1 MNKTHAAGVSYIYA
15 LLLGILLVLII
26 LFSKSIWLTLIL
38 GFAAVGILGAVVIG
52 HLKLIRTSSAINHLY
67 EKEQNRDFSIAP
79 QLLGDILGDSSRA
92 VSFQK
97 KAAEHISKRF
107 HLDKLAVFFRNK
119 DSYEVKIYC
128 NINPKILYKPGVE
141 KIRQTLKEVP
151 EKGKI
156 IFENRI
162 GRVFLKQKTLEEFNS
177 PSVFFYNW
185 GRSRSVIVVCDD
197 SEGLFAEAFGDDE
210 FNRIMWPS
218 LDRMIG
224 INEKAKQKDLE
235 LRKVK
240 SDFSKSKR
248 DLADAGKE
256 INRRTSELNSF
267 VDISTDLYSILDE
280 NQLFSTLRNIID
292 SGVGASRTEILYP
305 AGEGRY
311 VIDRIPGDAGSD
323 YDAMVLE
330 TDSELFELML
340 KNPRPLLLPLAASV
354 LKEEN
359 GFLKA
364 AFKSGFQMISP
375 LGIGNEVGCLL
386 LIGEK
391 RNKNPYEDSDINF
404 ISVIANI
411 ASLALANIRQF
422 ATIERLSYT
431 DSMTGIFNYRY
442 FYKRLGEEILRAK
455 RYNRELSLVI
465 LDIDNF
471 KLFNDNYGHQTGD
484 MVLKSTAELI
494 TRAIRSIDIVSRY
507 GGEEFCII
515 MPDTGEKSG
524 RVFIERLRNEIAEF
538 KFQSRAISE
547 DMSITVSVGCS
558 VFPQHATTPD
568 RLIYCADMAL
578 LKAKSLGRNKAIM
591 FQSDLTEREFLL
603 REDES

>member
-1 MNKTHAAGVSYIYA
+1 MSKSRSAGISYIYA
-15 LLLGILLVLII
+15 LLLVILLVLIV
-26 LFSKSIWLTLIL
+26 LFSKSVWLALVL
-38 GFAAVGILGAVVIG
+38 GFAIVGILGVVVIG
-52 HLKLIRTSSAINHLY
+52 HLKLIRISSAINHLY
-67 EKEQNRDFSIAP
+67 EKERNRDFSIAP
-79 QLLGDILGDSSRA
+79 QLLGDILGDSARA

-97 KAAEHISKRF
+97 KAAEHISTRF
-107 HLDKLAVFFRNK
+107 RLDKLAVFFRNK

-128 NINPKILYKPGVE
+128 NINPKVLHRPGAE
-141 KIRQTLKEVP
+141 KIRQALKEVP

-156 IFENRI
+156 VENRI
-162 GRVFLKQKTLEEFNS
+162 GRLFLKQKTLEEFNS
-177 PSVFFYNW
+177 PSVFIYSW

-197 SEGLFAEAFGDDE
+197 SEGLFAEAFGDEE
-210 FNRIMWPS
+210 FNLVMWPS
-218 LDRMIG
+218 LDRLIG

-235 LRKVK
+235 LRKMK
-240 SDFSKSKR
+240 SDFSRSKR

-267 VDISTDLYSILDE
+267 VDISTDLYSIFDE
-280 NQLFSTLRNIID
+280 QQLFSTLRKIID
-292 SGVGASRTEILYP
+292 SKVGASRIEILYP
-305 AGEGRY
+305 TGEGRY
-311 VIDRIPGDAGSD
+311 VIDRISGNEGSE
-323 YDAMVLE
+323 YDDMVLE
-330 TDSELFELML
+330 TDSEFFGLML

-359 GFLKA
+359 GFLKPA
-364 AFKSGFQMISP
+364 IKSGFQVISP

-391 RNKNPYEDSDINF
+391 KNKNPYDDSDINF

-411 ASLALANIRQF
+411 ASLALANVRQF
-422 ATIERLSYT
+422 ATIEKLSYT

-524 RVFIERLRNEIAEF
+524 RIFIERLRNEIAEF
-538 KFQSRAISE
+538 RFQSRTITE

-558 VFPQHATTPD
+558 VFPLHATTPD

-603 REDES
+603 REDEL